1 MSLNPWA
8 RQTVAALR
16 AGLRRPEGIMAGT
29 RWLFAGLPLAALLI
43 TLPVA
48 LAGSHGAIW
57 PLTLLFVA
65 LAVLAASCVSTY
77 LRQQALLGL
86 DLLDAAA
93 ITGVALVCPDP
104 SAVFGIAFAGL
115 WCRAFYGT
123 MRQSLACSAY
133 YAVAITAAVP
143 LWTLVPGHTAT
154 PDLGPLLGTF
164 PIMFLMVVVARQFG
178 ASLLARE
185 RGLRRDAALAAA
197 GAQLLELADAG
208 SIWTMAWTTM
218 DEICAATAGL
228 RILKVVR
235 EADLLHI
242 EATAGE
248 FAAVPPSVRGDAITV
263 PAGAEAL
270 VSDPAPFDAAVGV
283 QIEWVCIALNEQGAD
298 EAWMVVGVPKKMPAE
313 AMLAVR
319 SLVNQVTLAL
329 RNSDVHQELTMQA
342 RVDALTGLA
351 NRAAFTDELA
361 SNLANGARKWAGHV
375 LFLDLDDFKDVND
388 ALGHRA
394 GDEVLIEVGSRLRR
408 CTRPD
413 DLCARL
419 GGDEFAVVLRG
430 TTEEEAVTVAQR
442 MVAAIAEPIDI
453 NGRVAQVGAS
463 IGIAIGT
470 PLMQMEEVVHQADV
484 AMYAAK
490 GHGKGRIQVFN
501 SGLLQADTYRASF
514 ESQLGRATDAGELVV
529 YYQPIL
535 AMADFRCIAVEAL
548 VRWLHPQQGLLE
560 PEKFIQIAER
570 SGAIDAIGAFVLEQA
585 CAEAASWDP
594 ADCASPVA
602 MHVNVSAKQ
611 LDDDRFVDLVR
622 RCLAEHL
629 LPPEQLVLE
638 LTETVGLDSPAAIQ
652 RLKTLADL
660 GVGIAIDDFG
670 TGYSSLTT
678 LRTLP
683 VSVIKLD
690 RTFISGALDNPFD
703 RIVIEAI
710 VQMSAQL
717 GLLTIAEG
725 IERLDQQHFL
735 AEIGCQAVQG
745 YLYLRAVPTPLI
757 GAWLHNNLSN
767 LNTPA
772 APEERSLAGL
782 AGIEQ

>member
-1 MSLNPWA
+1 MTLTPWTRA
-8 RQTVAALR
+8 TVAALR
-16 AGLRRPEGIMAGT
+16 VGLHRPEGIMAGT
-29 RWLFAGLPLAALLI
+29 RWMFAGLPLAALVI

-48 LAGSHGAIW
+48 VAGSHGDIG
-57 PLTLLFVA
+57 PLTLLFLA
-65 LAVLAASCVSTY
+65 LAVLAASCLSTY
-77 LRQQALLGL
+77 LRQRVLLGM

-115 WCRAFYGT
+115 WYRAFYGT
-123 MRQSLACSAY
+123 MRQSLARSVY

-143 LWTLVPGHTAT
+143 LWTVVPGHSAT
-154 PDLGPLLGTF
+154 PAVGPLLGTL
-164 PIMFLMVVVARQFG
+164 PIMFLMVIVARQFG
-178 ASLLARE
+178 GSLVARE

-197 GAQLLELADAG
+197 GAQLLELMDAG
-208 SIWTMAWTTM
+208 SIWTMAWATM
-218 DEICAATAGL
+218 DEICGATAGL
-228 RILKVVR
+228 RVLKAVR
-235 EADLLHI
+235 KADLLHI
-242 EATAGE
+242 VATAGE
-248 FAAVPPSVRGDAITV
+248 FASVPPSVRGDAITV
-263 PAGAEAL
+263 PAGAEAF
-270 VSDPAPFDAAVGV
+270 VSDPAPFDAAVGAA
-283 QIEWVCIALNEQGAD
+283 IEWFCIGLSEQAD
-298 EAWMVVGVPKKMPAE
+298 EVWMVIGVPKKMPAE

-319 SLVNQVTLAL
+319 SLINQVTLAL

-351 NRAAFTDELA
+351 NRAAFTTELA
-361 SNLANGARKWAGHV
+361 TNLANGGRKWGGHV

-388 ALGHRA
+388 VLGHRA
-394 GDEVLIEVGSRLRR
+394 GDEVLIEVGTRLRR

-413 DLCARL
+413 DMCARL

-430 TTEEEAVTVAQR
+430 TTEEEAVAVAQR
-442 MVAAIAEPIDI
+442 MVAAIAEPIDV
-453 NGRVAQVGAS
+453 NGQLARVGAS

-470 PLMQMEEVVHQADV
+470 PLMQMEELVHQADV

-490 GHGKGRIQVFN
+490 GYGKGRIQVFN

-529 YYQPIL
+529 HYQPIL

-548 VRWLHPQQGLLE
+548 VRWQHPQQGLLE
-560 PEKFIQIAER
+560 PEKFIEIAER
-570 SGAIDAIGAFVLEQA
+570 SGAIGAIGAFVLEQA
-585 CAEAASWDP
+585 CAEAASWRR
-594 ADCASPVA
+594 ADSASPVA

-611 LDDDRFVDLVR
+611 LDDDRFVDLVE
-622 RCLAEHL
+622 RCLEEHAI
-629 LPPEQLVLE
+629 PPEQLVLE
-638 LTETVGLDSPAAIQ
+638 LTETVGLNSPAAIQ
-652 RLKTLADL
+652 RLKTLAGL

-678 LRTLP
+678 LRSLP

-690 RTFISGALDNPFD
+690 RSFISGALDNAFD
-703 RIVIEAI
+703 RTVIEAI
-710 VQMSAQL
+710 VQMSSQL

-725 IERLDQQHFL
+725 IERLDQQDFL
-735 AEIGCQAVQG
+735 EEIGCQAVQG

-767 LNTPA
+767 LSTPA

-782 AGIEQ
+782 ARIQQ